1 MLAIRN
7 FAFNPIDDVLD
18 TLESAA
24 DPVRAWSWSAFSPSA
39 DVAETA
45 DGYRLELDLPGL
57 TEKDV
62 SVTVEGKHLTI
73 AGERKAPEGDSY
85 TRRERG
91 FGAFE
96 RVFHLPDDVDVN
108 RIEAKAKNGVLTVT
122 MTKAESAKPKTIAVV
137 TG

>member
-73 AGERKAPEGDSY
+73 AGERKAP
-85 TRRERG
+85 
-91 FGAFE
+91 
-96 RVFHLPDDVDVN
+96 
-108 RIEAKAKNGVLTVT
+108 
-122 MTKAESAKPKTIAVV
+122 
-137 TG
+137 